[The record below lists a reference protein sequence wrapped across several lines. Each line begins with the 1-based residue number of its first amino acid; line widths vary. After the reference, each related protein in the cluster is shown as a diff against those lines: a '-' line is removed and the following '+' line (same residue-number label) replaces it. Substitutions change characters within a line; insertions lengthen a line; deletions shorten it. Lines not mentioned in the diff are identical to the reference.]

1 MNAGPGGAPRRVV
14 VEADGGS
21 RGNPGPAGYG
31 ALVRDAD
38 SGQVVATRGETI
50 GRATNNV
57 AEYRGLIAG
66 LELAAE
72 HAPGAEVEVRMDSK
86 LVIEQSAGRWKVK
99 HPDIVPLAARVRDLA
114 GDVTAWSWIPRAENA
129 AADALVNEALDAEVR
144 TGRPAVVGT
153 GAQQEQQ
160 ETPAAGDL
168 TATAAE
174 KSTDAAAAPVG
185 RGSKDTNPLLGWR
198 GRQHGEP
205 TTLVL
210 LRHGVTESTLRK
222 LFCGSGGSDPG
233 LVAEGEAQ
241 AARAAAWIARHHD
254 VDAIVASPLRRTQE
268 TAGFVARETGLPVT
282 LDDGVAEA
290 AFGDWD
296 GHSFAEIMAQWPTEL
311 STWLESTDVAPP
323 GGESF
328 DEVQDRVRAARDR
341 ILAEHPGE
349 TVVVVS
355 HVTPIKLLVRLALGG
370 PMSIIHAMELAPA
383 SVTTIAWWPD
393 GTPSLR
399 GFSVVPE

>member
-1 MNAGPGGAPRRVV
+1 VSAARVV

-21 RGNPGPAGYG
+21 RGNPGPASYG

-38 SGQVVATRGETI
+38 TGEVIATRGETI
-50 GRATNNV
+50 GTATNNV

-72 HAPGAEVEVRMDSK
+72 HASGAEVEVRMDSK
-86 LVIEQSAGRWKVK
+86 LVVEQMAGRWKVK
-99 HPDIVPLAARVRDLA
+99 HPSMQPLAAQARALA
-114 GDVTAWSWIPRAENA
+114 HQVTAWTWVPRERNA
-129 AADALVNEALDAEVR
+129 AADALANEALDAQAR

-153 GAQQEQQ
+153 ASTQERTPTPPAHDVTA
-160 ETPAAGDL
+160 TPAAPPSRQG
-168 TATAAE
+168 
-174 KSTDAAAAPVG
+174 
-185 RGSKDTNPLLGWR
+185 KDTNPLLGWR
-198 GRQHGEP
+198 GDVHGRP
-205 TTLVL
+205 TTFVL
-210 LRHGVTESTLRK
+210 LRHGVTANTQRK
-222 LFCGSGGSDPG
+222 LFCGRGGSDPG

-254 VDAIVASPLRRTQE
+254 VDAIVSSPLRRTRE
-268 TAGFVARETGLPVT
+268 TAGFVARETGLEVGV
-282 LDDGVAEA
+282 DDGVEEA

-296 GHSFAEIMAQWPTEL
+296 GHGFGEIMERWPDEM
-311 STWLESTDVAPP
+311 SAWLASTDVAPP

-328 DEVQDRVRAARDR
+328 DAVQERVREARDR
-341 ILAEHPGE
+341 IVQAHPGR

-355 HVTPIKLLVRLALGG
+355 HVTPIKLMTRLALDG
-370 PMSIIHAMELAPA
+370 PMSIIHRMELAPA
-383 SVTTIAWWPD
+383 SITTIAWWPD